1 MADRCSDTKI
11 KTTLVTTRDLRA
23 LGGPYRVPVRVSCS
37 VLSLVSYTPLLRQ
50 RPHRSAAA
58 SAVTLPCA
66 PSRATSVR
74 RTRALALHLMVRYVM
89 RSYQCSHVVLLDHIL
104 TSLPTRPRSL
114 LSPQQVTQARHATAR
129 HARTPSSAP
138 ASPRRQH
145 PKCVRDHLPPP
156 FFARHCPPALH
167 QRAAPLRANDVAP
180 V

>member
-1 MADRCSDTKI
+1 MLSAFACLVYATVAPTPAPKCCGVSGDPTMCSFTGNVGPANTGTCPGPHGALWLCAA
-11 KTTLVTTRDLRA
+11 TT
-23 LGGPYRVPVRVSCS
+23 
-37 VLSLVSYTPLLRQ
+37 
-50 RPHRSAAA
+50 
-58 SAVTLPCA
+58 
-66 PSRATSVR
+66 
-74 RTRALALHLMVRYVM
+74 
-89 RSYQCSHVVLLDHIL
+89 CSHVVLLDHIL

-138 ASPRRQH
+138 ASPRRRH